1 MTLASGPALTDA
13 NLLLVDD
20 DPGAIR
26 VLRAALRAY
35 KHVRFATNGADGMRL
50 ALEKTPDLILLDSE
64 MPGESGFSL
73 CERLKLER
81 SLSDVPVIFVTSHDD
96 LEFESRA
103 LGLGAA
109 DFLPKPIS
117 AARVELR
124 VRLHLQLKHQLDQLR
139 ALASTD
145 GLTGLANRR
154 IADETLTREW
164 RRAQRSGRP
173 LSLLLIDVDY
183 FKLFNDR
190 YGHPAGDACLRQVA
204 ARVRSAA
211 RRPTDL
217 AARFGGEEF
226 AVVLAE
232 TALSGACRVADS
244 IRRAIIE
251 SSIPHEG
258 SAVAPHVTVSIGAAC
273 LGGEPPD
280 AQLGSAPPPPSLR
293 QFELADLIEAAD
305 QALYRAKKSGRNRVE
320 AAELG
325 ECRAVRRR

>member
-1 MTLASGPALTDA
+1 VALASGPALHDA
-13 NLLLVDD
+13 NILLVDD

-26 VLRAALRAY
+26 ILRAALRDY

-50 ALEKTPDLILLDSE
+50 AREQLPDLILLDSE

-73 CERLKLER
+73 CERLKLDP
-81 SLSDVPVIFVTSHDD
+81 LLHDVPVIFVTSHDD
-96 LEFESRA
+96 VEFETRA

-117 AARVELR
+117 APRVELR
-124 VRLHLQLKHQLDQLR
+124 VRLHLQLKQQLDQLR

-154 IADETLTREW
+154 IADETLKREW

-173 LSLLLIDVDY
+173 LSFLLIDVDF

-190 YGHPAGDACLRQVA
+190 YGHPAGDGCLRQVA
-204 ARVRSAA
+204 AAVRSAA

-232 TALSGACRVADS
+232 TALGGACLVADS
-244 IRRAIIE
+244 IRRSIIE
-251 SSIPHEG
+251 SCIPHAG
-258 SAVAPHVTVSIGAAC
+258 SEVAPHVTVSIGAAC
-273 LGGEPPD
+273 LGGAPAD
-280 AQLGSAPPPPSLR
+280 AERPSGTPLPAPLP
-293 QFELADLIEAAD
+293 FELGDLIEAAD
-305 QALYRAKKSGRNRVE
+305 QALYRAKKTGRNRVE
-320 AAELG
+320 ASELG
-325 ECRAVRRR
+325 AAR

>member
-1 MTLASGPALTDA
+1 MTLAPAPSPALEDA
-13 NLLLVDD
+13 NILIVDD
-20 DPGAIR
+20 DPLAIR
-26 VLRAALRAY
+26 ILRAALGAY
-35 KHVRFATNGADGMRL
+35 KHVRFATSGADAMRL
-50 ALEKTPDLILLDSE
+50 SRDKPPDLILLDSE
-64 MPGESGFSL
+64 MPGENGFEF
-73 CERLKLER
+73 CKRLKLEP
-81 SLSDVPVIFVTSHDD
+81 LLQDVPVIFVTSHDD
-96 LEFESRA
+96 LEFETRA

-117 AARVELR
+117 APRVELR

-154 IADETLTREW
+154 VVDETLKREW

-190 YGHPAGDACLRQVA
+190 YGHPAGDGCLKRVA
-204 ARVRSAA
+204 AAVRGAA

-232 TALSGACRVADS
+232 TSLSGACLVADS
-244 IRRAIIE
+244 IRRSIIE
-251 SSIPHEG
+251 SSIPHAG
-258 SAVAPHVTVSIGAAC
+258 SEVAPHVTVSIGAAC
-273 LGGEPPD
+273 LGGEPNAAD
-280 AQLGSAPPPPSLR
+280 RRSGPPLPSVPPHGI
-293 QFELADLIEAAD
+293 EELIEAAD
-305 QALYRAKKSGRNRVE
+305 KALYRAKKSGRNRVE
-320 AAELG
+320 PGDLG
-325 ECRAVRRR
+325 S

>member
-1 MTLASGPALTDA
+1 VTLAPAPSPALQDA
-13 NLLLVDD
+13 SILIVDD

-26 VLRAALRAY
+26 ILRAALRDY
-35 KHVRFATNGADGMRL
+35 KHVRFATNGADAMRL
-50 ALEKTPDLILLDSE
+50 SRENPPDLILLDSE
-64 MPGESGFSL
+64 MPGENGFEF
-73 CERLKLER
+73 CARVKLEP
-81 SLSDVPVIFVTSHDD
+81 LLHDVPVIFVTSHDD
-96 LEFESRA
+96 LEFETRA

-117 AARVELR
+117 APRVELR

-139 ALASTD
+139 SLASTD

-154 IADETLTREW
+154 VADETLKREW

-190 YGHPAGDACLRQVA
+190 YGHPAGDGCLKQVA
-204 ARVRSAA
+204 AAVRSAA

-232 TALSGACRVADS
+232 TSLSGARLVADS
-244 IRRAIIE
+244 IRRSIIE
-251 SSIPHEG
+251 SSIPHADSE
-258 SAVAPHVTVSIGAAC
+258 VASHVTVSIGAAC
-273 LGGEPPD
+273 LGADPAVSERRSGPP
-280 AQLGSAPPPPSLR
+280 LPSSHA
-293 QFELADLIEAAD
+293 FELVDLIEAAD
-305 QALYRAKKSGRNRVE
+305 KALYRAKKTGRNRVE
-320 AAELG
+320 SSELG
-325 ECRAVRRR
+325 S